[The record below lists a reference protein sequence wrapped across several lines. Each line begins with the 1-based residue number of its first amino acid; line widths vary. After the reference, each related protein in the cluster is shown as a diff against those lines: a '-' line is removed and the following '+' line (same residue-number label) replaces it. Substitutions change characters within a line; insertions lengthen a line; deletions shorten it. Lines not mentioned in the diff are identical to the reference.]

1 MAPLKAGVFR
11 GQRCPK
17 YRKLALKGNYGR
29 YLCKLIYEVAERYDF
44 EIVELA
50 VMPDHV
56 HMFVSASPEVSPSRL
71 IQILKSITAREMF
84 KRFPGIKR
92 LLWGGALWERGYF
105 VMSSGQ
111 DTTNEMIR
119 QYIKEQRNPMVAN
132 DEPNLFGPEA
142 TKLGGSSLFTNVV
155 SYFIANFQIILTMA
169 FLHQ

>member
-1 MAPLKAGVFR
+1 MTVKSSAHCKFELKYHFVW
-11 GQRCPK
+11 CPK

-56 HMFVSASPEVSPSRL
+56 HMFVSVCPEVSPSRL
-71 IQILKSITAREMF
+71 IQVLKSITAREMF
-84 KRFPGIKR
+84 KRFPSIKR
-92 LLWGGALWERGYF
+92 ILWGGALWERGYF

-111 DTTNEMIR
+111 GTTDEMIR

-132 DEPNLFGPEA
+132 DKPNLFGPEA
-142 TKLGGSSLFTNVV
+142 TEL
-155 SYFIANFQIILTMA
+155 ARW
-169 FLHQ
+169 